1 MFFNSGFVP
10 VIAYPKWLQ
19 PIVAEQPMSVA
30 IDAMKGLSLG
40 GPVAEP
46 MIKTLI
52 WSLGMVAVFI
62 LPAIRGFRR
71 AAETA

>member
-1 MFFNSGFVP
+1 
-10 VIAYPKWLQ
+10 L
-19 PIVAEQPMSVA
+19 
-30 IDAMKGLSLG
+30 KGLSLG